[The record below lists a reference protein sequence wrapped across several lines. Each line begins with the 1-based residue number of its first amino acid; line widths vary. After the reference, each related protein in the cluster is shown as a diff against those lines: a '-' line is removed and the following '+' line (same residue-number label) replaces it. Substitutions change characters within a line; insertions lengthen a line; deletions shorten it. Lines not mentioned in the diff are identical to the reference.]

1 MKRTGALAILT
12 ALGLVLGEAAAHVAV
27 DRNAAGALL
36 SPAGADPS
44 AFLLAG
50 LYLLTRFGGA
60 AMVCLTIALGVA
72 ELAALALRRIDR
84 GRG

>member
-1 MKRTGALAILT
+1 MAILT
-12 ALGLVLGEAAAHVAV
+12 ALVLGLGEVAAHVAV

-50 LYLLTRFGGA
+50 LYLLARFGGA
-60 AMVCLTIALGVA
+60 AMVCLTIGVGAA
-72 ELAALALRRIDR
+72 ELTVLAMRWTDR
-84 GRG
+84 KRG